1 MRRISKKALFAAIAL
16 TGVASSCGGSSGSTS
31 TTAVVADV
39 VVTAESGIRL
49 DQSAYTATSGEI
61 SIAYINADTIH
72 HTLIVERDGTKVSG
86 FELHVSRKGDVDQ
99 DSVSLE
105 PGTYQLL
112 CTVPGHQNMKASFTV
127 G

>member
-1 MRRISKKALFAAIAL
+1 MFAAIAL
-16 TGVASSCGGSSGSTS
+16 IGVVSSCGGSSGSTS

-61 SIAYINADTIH
+61 SIAYINEDTIR
-72 HTLIVERDGTKVSG
+72 HTLIVEKDGTKVSG
-86 FELHVSRKGDVDQ
+86 FELDVSRKGDVDQ
-99 DSVSLE
+99 GSVTLE
-105 PGTYQLL
+105 SGTYQLL
-112 CTVPGHQNMKASFTV
+112 CTVPGHQSMKASFTV

>member
-1 MRRISKKALFAAIAL
+1 MRPISKRAFFAAAVL
-16 TGVASSCGGSSGSTS
+16 VSVLASCGGSSGSSS

-49 DQSAYTATSGEI
+49 DKSAYSASSGEI

-72 HTLIVERDGTKVSG
+72 HTLIVEIDGTKVSG
-86 FELHVSRKGDVDQ
+86 FELHVSRKGEVDEGT
-99 DSVSLE
+99 VTLE

-112 CTVPGHQNMKASFTV
+112 CTVPGHQNMNASFTV